1 WRAADARCRRV
12 ESLGSSPEHIAWLG
26 SRRHRFGRPFF
37 REEGPWEAGQIE
49 DVRTT
54 EPYRRGDEVWVRS
67 VDNEGFRTLLNV
79 PLVKDG
85 RFIGAMSIYRR
96 EVRRFAA
103 PQVNLVKPCAAQGVI
118 AIESV
123 RLFTELEARN
133 RDLTESLDR
142 QTATADVL
150 RIIAH
155 SPTELQPVF
164 DAAATAALRLCA
176 ATDVIIYLRDGDARV
191 AAAH

>member
-1 WRAADARCRRV
+1 MFRLAEWIGV
-12 ESLGSSPEHIAWLG
+12 QTEHLEWLR

-96 EVRRFAA
+96 EVRRFATG
-103 PQVNLVKPCAAQGVI
+103 QVNLVKTFADQAII
-118 AIESV
+118 AIENV
-123 RLFTELEARN
+123 RLFNETREALE
-133 RDLTESLDR
+133 R
-142 QTATADVL
+142 QTATSEILQV
-150 RIIAH
+150 ISS
-155 SPTELQPVF
+155 SPTDVQPVF
-164 DAAATAALRLCA
+164 DAIAREARRLCGA
-176 ATDVIIYLRDGDARV
+176 SIGVVGRYDGELLHLA
-191 AAAH
+191 